1 MLILD
6 SGDLLFK
13 KFSNPLPDG
22 RQAIQENELK
32 MVAQKAHLIIES
44 FNMMGYD
51 AMGIGDDDLNLG
63 KDFLLEL
70 SKKSNF
76 PFLSSN
82 ILDETSGK
90 PLFQPYLIKTINGLR
105 IGIFSLFSPD
115 NFVNQSDLRRK
126 GLAFQ
131 SHAESA
137 QTMVKE
143 LQPKTDLIILL
154 SHLGYPK
161 DIQLAQTVSGIHLIA
176 GSHTGINLVHP
187 PVLKNTLI
195 IQTAPRG
202 MYVGRLDLTL
212 YNNASNFF
220 NSIDKRSLENGLK
233 NLKERIT
240 FAEVIEIEGWLQ
252 HNFILY
258 SRISNA
264 AHLFNIKFP
273 ENFAQNLKD
282 LIASLKTQETERAKS
297 LRIKVKEETEQI
309 LRQLQENNEFT
320 NNIFVLSE
328 QIKNHPEISKM
339 VEAYRSKFPEPEK
352 ATPQKYEAPRPQGGA
367 SQK

>member
-13 KFSNPLPDG
+13 RLSNP
-22 RQAIQENELK
+22 IQENELK
-32 MVAQKAHLIIES
+32 RVAEKAHLIIES

-51 AMGIGDDDLNLG
+51 AVGIGDDDLNLG
-63 KDFLLEL
+63 KEFLLGL
-70 SKKSNF
+70 SKKANF

-115 NFVNQSDLRRK
+115 NFVNQSDFRRN

-131 SHAESA
+131 PHIESA

-187 PVLKNTLI
+187 SVLKNTLI
-195 IQTAPRG
+195 FQTAPRG

-212 YNNASNFF
+212 YNNESNFF

-240 FAEVIEIEGWLQ
+240 SAEVSEIEGWLQ
-252 HNFILY
+252 HNLILY
-258 SRISNA
+258 SRISNTA
-264 AHLFNIKFP
+264 RLYNIRFP

-282 LIASLKTQETERAKS
+282 LIASLKTQEAERSKS
-297 LRIKVKEETEQI
+297 IRGKVKEETEQI
-309 LRQLQENNEFT
+309 LRQLQEKNAFA
-320 NNIFVLSE
+320 NNIFVLSG
-328 QIKNHPEISKM
+328 QIKDHPEIGKM
-339 VEAYRSKFPEPEK
+339 IEAYRLKFPEPEK
-352 ATPQKYEAPRPQGGA
+352 SVSPKFEAPRPQGEA